1 MFQTDD
7 RLPKRTPTPSFLS
20 CLPQSARSYGESQT
34 DAPTLNT
41 LPAALLE
48 LIALQLPLKDR

>member
-1 MFQTDD
+1 M
-7 RLPKRTPTPSFLS
+7 
-20 CLPQSARSYGESQT
+20 ESPT